1 MYPLLRSISLNMR
14 ICLSFFF
21 FVIVLSLKGN
31 PPIYFF
37 TDLIRVE
44 QALWQQKNFDRPD
57 GHVKFEGLY
66 GFHPAVYAKYGLDVK
81 NMDSLRSF
89 SVAQSLWLDYMCEF
103 RDSLEADIA
112 MIYGPVLVKSM
123 SKEKIDNIGSRI
135 NKYKHP
141 EEFQTLIKR
150 VKINEDVV
158 EKNQTKIKR
167 IKLSEIPK
175 FTVYTVKKGDNLWKI
190 SRKYPSASIDKLIE
204 INKNTDV
211 IYPGQKIRIPL

>member
-1 MYPLLRSISLNMR
+1 MVPVIKPASSL
-14 ICLSFFF
+14 
-21 FVIVLSLKGN
+21 
-31 PPIYFF
+31 
-37 TDLIRVE
+37 D
-44 QALWQQKNFDRPD
+44 
-57 GHVKFEGLY
+57 
-66 GFHPAVYAKYGLDVK
+66 
-81 NMDSLRSF
+81 
-89 SVAQSLWLDYMCEF
+89 
-103 RDSLEADIA
+103 
-112 MIYGPVLVKSM
+112 
-123 SKEKIDNIGSRI
+123 
-135 NKYKHP
+135 KYKHP

>member
-1 MYPLLRSISLNMR
+1 MNMR

-21 FVIVLSLKGN
+21 FVIALSLKGN

-37 TDLIRVE
+37 PDLIRVE

-57 GHVKFEGLY
+57 GHVKFEGLF
-66 GFHPAVYAKYGLDVK
+66 GFHPAIYAKYGLDTK

-141 EEFQTLIKR
+141 AEFQTLIKR

-158 EKNQTKIKR
+158 KKNQTKIKR